1 MNYFSS
7 YTTYIGIAIVS
18 IILSIVVYVARAKYS
33 HRHIVPYPMQV
44 VVCPDTQYY
53 PSPSPPA
60 IQPVQYPQVCWS
72 IPMEQPPP
80 AYHTVVNE
88 MNINGNVIHVNN
100 HS

>member
-7 YTTYIGIAIVS
+7 YTVYIGIATVSIIVS
-18 IILSIVVYVARAKYS
+18 IAVYVARAKYS
-33 HRHIVPYPMQV
+33 HRQIMPYPMQV
-44 VVCPDTQYY
+44 VVCPDAQYY
-53 PSPSPPA
+53 HSPPPA

-80 AYHTVVNE
+80 AYHTVVTG
-88 MNINGNVIHVNN
+88 MNTNNNVIHANN